1 MTGELDS
8 FSIKNLEVRYGVA
21 RSNIYNRI
29 NGLKDL
35 GYNLESESREGKSI
49 YNADQVVLMDALDRH
64 IKNGGNIKNFP
75 PPDPTKKE
83 YIGQDNSQLS
93 YRTQD
98 TEQLNQTGQDNSQ
111 LSYETQDTPGQSN
124 RSLLTGFLTVDFAEV
139 FAKALATVFPPPLPP
154 AQRGLELAPYRE
166 LNEAAVEGYLLSTTN
181 VANLLGI
188 KPSTVTEYGDE
199 FSDAGFVF
207 SRVGRRKGG
216 QIAWRVKKAP
226 LAEES
231 D

>member
-35 GYNLESESREGKSI
+35 GYNLEPESREGKSI

-75 PPDPTKKE
+75 PPDPTKKD

-98 TEQLNQTGQDNSQ
+98 TEQLNPV
-111 LSYETQDTPGQSN
+111 LSLWEN
-124 RSLLTGFLTVDFAEV
+124 
-139 FAKALATVFPPPLPP
+139 AT
-154 AQRGLELAPYRE
+154 AQRVMELYFP
-166 LNEAAVEGYLLSTTN
+166 VFGY
-181 VANLLGI
+181 
-188 KPSTVTEYGDE
+188 K
-199 FSDAGFVF
+199 F
-207 SRVGRRKGG
+207 
-216 QIAWRVKKAP
+216 
-226 LAEES
+226 
-231 D
+231 

>member
-1 MTGELDS
+1 
-8 FSIKNLEVRYGVA
+8 
-21 RSNIYNRI
+21 
-29 NGLKDL
+29 
-35 GYNLESESREGKSI
+35 
-49 YNADQVVLMDALDRH
+49 MDALDRH

-75 PPDPTKKE
+75 PPDPTKKD

-93 YRTQD
+93 YRIQD

-111 LSYETQDTPGQSN
+111 LSYETQNSPDQSN
-124 RSLLTGFLTVDFAEV
+124 RSLLTGFLTVDFTEV

-154 AQRGLELAPYRE
+154 AQRELELAPYRE
-166 LNEAAVEGYLLSTTN
+166 LNEAAIEGYLLSTSN
-181 VANLLGI
+181 VANLSGI

-199 FSDAGFVF
+199 FSDAEFVF

-216 QIAWRVKKAP
+216 QIAWRVKKAL

-231 D
+231 DSL